1 MSETYRYSRIA
12 KHDTQQYY
20 IMKVNLKFQSVKF
33 EGGQNY
39 IVFKTDSKLSHT
51 DENGK
56 TSKDEYLTKSA
67 LTFLK
72 EGGDVCLDCVTT
84 LSRCIITNVPQV
96 VSLIAKAAAL
106 CTSANVVET
115 EIPANK
121 VYQSQSFAY
130 KWVHHEISNVTERQL
145 SSFSEKAYFSAVDA
159 FNTWANENML

>member
-1 MSETYRYSRIA
+1 
-12 KHDTQQYY
+12 
-20 IMKVNLKFQSVKF
+20 MKVNLKFQSVKF

-39 IVFKTDSKLSHT
+39 IVFKTDSKLQHT

-84 LSRCIITNVPQV
+84 LSRCINSNVPQV

-106 CTSANVVET
+106 CTSANVTET
-115 EIPANK
+115 EVKPNT
-121 VYQSQSFAY
+121 VFQGQSFGY
-130 KWVHHEISNVTERQL
+130 KWIHHEVTNVTERQL
-145 SSFSEKAYFSAVDA
+145 SSFSEKAYFAAVAA
-159 FNTWANENML
+159 FNQWANENML